1 MSVFFVCQL
10 STIFYEDDY
19 DIKLENMESHPDS
32 HGDIVLTLKRMV
44 AMVAMVMKMTEFEGN
59 GRSQGLLLRCSCC
72 LELITPDF
80 CHKKDG
86 DHEHDVHDYDCD
98 DNRVSHYLG
107 ERV

>member
-1 MSVFFVCQL
+1 MILNWRTWKAIPILMV
-10 STIFYEDDY
+10 I
-19 DIKLENMESHPDS
+19 
-32 HGDIVLTLKRMV
+32 IVLTLKRMVAMVAMLAMLAMV

-98 DNRVSHYLG
+98 DNRVSDYLG

>member
-1 MSVFFVCQL
+1 MILNWRTWKAIPILMV
-10 STIFYEDDY
+10 I
-19 DIKLENMESHPDS
+19 
-32 HGDIVLTLKRMV
+32 IVLTLKRMV
-44 AMVAMVMKMTEFEGN
+44 AMVAMVAMKTKMMKMTEFEGN

-98 DNRVSHYLG
+98 DNRVSDYLG